1 MYIQSRLIHPRLVSL
16 VVLTILTLT
25 IMVGIPAAN
34 AQSTVGTI
42 TQVQGVANIQRGAAN
57 IVVAPN
63 LPVQLHD
70 RIVTQPG
77 ASVTIGLVDNSSLQL
92 GPSSTLTMDESVAI
106 NGVGAPSKVGLLGGS
121 LHSVIVG
128 AMRGSSPALQVQTP
142 NAVGSVHG
150 TEWTETYSENSRDG
164 YTDCRQFTDVDVQD
178 GTVNVTICPQTGGAS
193 EDVHAGGH
201 KTVAC
206 CGAAALVDAPLVD
219 HTIEYG
225 ALGVLGVGGVTLGV
239 LCATET
245 WDWCA
250 GGNEGGAEQHHHHRS
265 PHQ

>member
-1 MYIQSRLIHPRLVSL
+1 MYIQIRLINPRLVSF
-16 VVLTILTLT
+16 VVLTILTMML
-25 IMVGIPAAN
+25 VVPAAN

-42 TQVQGVANIQRGAAN
+42 TQVQGTANIQRGAAN

-63 LPVQLHD
+63 LPVQLQD
-70 RIVTQPG
+70 RITTQPG

-92 GPSSTLTMDESVAI
+92 GPSTTLTIDESVAI

-128 AMRGSSPALQVQTP
+128 AMRSSSPALQVQTP
-142 NAVGSVHG
+142 NAVAAVHG
-150 TEWTETYSENSRDG
+150 TEWSETYSESSRDG

-206 CGAAALVDAPLVD
+206 CGGAALLPVD
-219 HTIEYG
+219 HSVEYLG
-225 ALGVLGVGGVTLGV
+225 LGVLGVGGVTLGV

-250 GGNEGGAEQHHHHRS
+250 GSNEHGGEEHHHHS
-265 PHQ
+265 SHM

>member
-1 MYIQSRLIHPRLVSL
+1 VYIQTRLTCSRLASL
-16 VVLTILTLT
+16 VFPTILVLTIMLA
-25 IMVGIPAAN
+25 VPAAN

-42 TQVQGVANIQRGAAN
+42 TQVQGAANIQRGAAN

-63 LPVQLHD
+63 MPVQLND

-92 GPSSTLTMDESVAI
+92 GPSATLTMDESVAI

-142 NAVGSVHG
+142 NSVSSVRG
-150 TEWTETYSENSRDG
+150 TEWSENYNEGGTRDG
-164 YTDCRQFTDVDVQD
+164 YSDCRQFTDVDVQD
-178 GTVNVTICPQTGGAS
+178 GTVNVTTCPQSGGAS

-206 CGAAALVDAPLVD
+206 CGAAALAEPPLVD
-219 HTIEYG
+219 HTVEYIG
-225 ALGVLGVGGVTLGV
+225 LGVLGVGGVTLGV

-250 GGNEGGAEQHHHHRS
+250 GSNEHAEFHKPVTTSH
-265 PHQ
+265 